1 MIQSLLIKL
10 SVVLLLSFI
19 VHDINI
25 ISIGYEN
32 MKALKAATN
41 NLTIQIQ
48 NFLNSISFTK

>member
-10 SVVLLLSFI
+10 SIIILLSFI

-25 ISIGYEN
+25 ISVGYEN
-32 MKALKAATN
+32 IKAIKAATN

-48 NFLNSISFTK
+48 NFFNSMSFTK

>member
-10 SVVLLLSFI
+10 TVIILLSFI

-25 ISIGYEN
+25 ISVGYEN
-32 MKALKAATN
+32 IKAIKAATT

-48 NFLNSISFTK
+48 NFFNSISFTK

>member
-48 NFLNSISFTK
+48 NFFNSISFTK